1 MGNYEQLKQAVAD
14 VIKTNG
20 NQEITGEILQNAL
33 LSIISTIGTN
43 ATFAGIAT
51 PTTNPGTPDQNV
63 FYIASENGTYSN
75 FGSIILSEEVA
86 ILSNKGSSWVKSSTG
101 IATSA
106 KVTELEKEVIYDV
119 TTNNDGATFASLSE
133 LLSDENLSTLIP
145 ISVRCGGMSIRF
157 VQSSDNKYVQYKLM
171 VDSWSIDTDDWSF
184 CGNDVY
190 VDNPEWIYVLLD
202 AEKRILAGIKSD
214 GNIYFGSGVPQQVK
228 DYINEKIENLSLDEY
243 EDIVTFLSGYLG
255 SDSTLMDIIGEWN
268 NAISGKKISILGDS
282 ISTFN
287 QDGYKIDGYAMYYPT
302 AASDRGADVTTVND
316 TWWMQ
321 VINSVAGTL
330 EVNASSSGST
340 ASSGNI
346 GFSPRVPLLGNPEVI
361 YVALGTNDSSNGVI
375 IGEINF
381 EAETYDLTQ
390 FAPAYIK
397 GMQDIIAAYPKA
409 KIVCIAFDMGTD
421 YQNTIKTIAK
431 HYGAEYI
438 YVGDISVVHPNKV
451 EMTAVANR
459 IIQSTKYTITDAI
472 NTLSNGKV
480 DKETQKSLIDTGYA
494 SSCSTIGNPK
504 YLQITTDNEYKI
516 LEGITSDG
524 YKEINIPIKTP
535 SFDIEHKDCLG
546 WLDVK
551 TDNEGRILR
560 GTKSNGVYFFGA
572 EIESP
577 TIDKINENLR
587 DLDDRTDELSD
598 TNIPFFPFVKWGR
611 AWPQSEK
618 KSNYEAWPFANCF
631 YDASTGDI
639 CVAINEREKHADT
652 NNTGCV
658 WFRKKKENKEFGDW
672 ILISNNLDGIG
683 KRTHATGLCGNGD
696 YISFII
702 FQEVGGNGLDGTIHL
717 FRSTDKGDSW
727 TDEGAIQIDGVSLQ
741 SDQVSGLYLMENGR
755 LITASHKGSNI
766 GTSNTFVMYSDD
778 NGLTWT
784 KSESSASIMNAND
797 QECSWCEIGG
807 TLFMVTRR
815 GYPYLYYSEDSGVTW
830 VYSGRFNFENYHSP
844 TSITKLPN
852 GKYLVIGGNRAVSQN
867 GEYPILSSVV
877 DEAFFTKGEETP
889 IAPIT
894 LIKFANTQGDADYSY
909 TQAVITTNGMLYC
922 YYYDRSKEA
931 SISPIVS
938 YYELKGTVL
947 GL

>member
-1 MGNYEQLKQAVAD
+1 MANWTILKEAIAG
-14 VIKTNG
+14 VIKTND
-20 NQEITGEILQNAL
+20 NQEITGAVLQSTLN
-33 LSIISTIGTN
+33 SIVNIVGEN

-51 PTTNPGTPDQNV
+51 PSTNPGAPDGPIFYLATTPGV
-63 FYIASENGTYSN
+63 YSN
-75 FGSIILSEEVA
+75 FNGIQIADGEAVILQWKNNTWAKE
-86 ILSNKGSSWVKSSTG
+86 SSG
-101 IATSA
+101 LAT
-106 KVTELEKEVIYDV
+106 EQEIIYDV
-119 TTNNDGATFASLSE
+119 SAHNGGAVFESLQA
-133 LLSDENLSTLIP
+133 LLSSSNLSTLIP

-157 VQSSDNKYVQYKLM
+157 IQGSVPNSDNNYIRYNLIADEFTTDVTK
-171 VDSWSIDTDDWSF
+171 WAIDDA
-184 CGNDVY
+184 GVY
-190 VDNPEWIYVLLD
+190 VENPEFVYVKTDKEDKILWAIKTDGSIYYG
-202 AEKRILAGIKSD
+202 A
-214 GNIYFGSGVPQQVK
+214 GVPQQVK
-228 DYINEKIENLSLDEY
+228 DYINEKI
-243 EDIVTFLSGYLG
+243 G
-255 SDSTLMDIIGEWN
+255 SDYSTLMDIIGEWN
-268 NAISGKKISILGDS
+268 NAVPGKKISILGDS

-287 QDGYKIDGYAMYYPT
+287 QEGYKIDGYAMYYPT

-321 VINSVAGTL
+321 VINNVAGTL

-340 ASSGNI
+340 ASSRNI
-346 GFSPRVPLLGNPEVI
+346 GFSSRVPLLGNPDII
-361 YVALGTNDSSNGVI
+361 YVALGTNDSGNGTTV
-375 IGEINF
+375 GEINF

-397 GMQDIIAAYPKA
+397 GMQDTIAAYPKA
-409 KIVCIAFDMGTD
+409 KIVCVAFDMGTD
-421 YQNTIKTIAK
+421 YQNAIKTIAE

-438 YVGDISVVHPNKV
+438 YVGDISDIHPNKA
-451 EMTAVANR
+451 EMAAVANR
-459 IIQSTKYTITDAI
+459 IIPSTKYTITDAI

-480 DKETQKSLIDTGYA
+480 DKDTGKSLIDADYA
-494 SSCSTIGNPK
+494 SSQLAIDNPE
-504 YLQITTDNEYKI
+504 YLQVTTDSDDNI

-524 YKEINIPIKTP
+524 YKKINIPIKTP
-535 SFDIEHKDCLG
+535 SFDIEHKDCLE

-560 GTKSNGVYFFGA
+560 GTKSNGLYFFGA

-577 TIDKINENLR
+577 TIDKINEGLR
-587 DLDDRTDELSD
+587 YLDDRTDELSD

-618 KSNYEAWPFANCF
+618 KSNYEAWPFSNCF

-658 WFRKKKENKEFGDW
+658 WFRKKKENKDFGDW

-741 SDQVSGLYLMENGR
+741 SDQVSGLYLMESGR

-784 KSESSASIMNAND
+784 KSESSASVMNIND

-830 VYSGRFNFENYHSP
+830 VYSGRFNFKNHNSP

-852 GKYLVIGGNRAVSQN
+852 GKYLVIGGNRDVSQN

-877 DEAFFTKGEETP
+877 DEAFFTKGKETP

-894 LIKFANTQGDADYSY
+894 LIKFANAQGDADYSY
-909 TQAVITTNGMLYC
+909 TQAVITANGMLYC

-931 SISPIVS
+931 STSPIVS
-938 YYELKGTVL
+938 YYELKGTIL